1 MKYKRQS
8 LCPLHAFSLP
18 HPIAWSQEY
27 NEMQKFFCV
36 CLAFSGYLLSIW
48 CHKMAPWALHHNRIL
63 LCFSPY
69 PSSSTRCIFR
79 KKNQSKGFILTTFK
93 MDLWPRLPQT
103 ALVRVKKEAKHQQ
116 GPLLLCTFSFDALET
131 LGRGHLSR
139 SSSSGSLIGSRCR
152 RWANLGHSKSSN
164 PSISYL
170 CYAMARIPSRLRNKH
185 SLINSIMESGLVSK
199 VYIISGAREVEA
211 GRLQIQGQF
220 RY

>member
-27 NEMQKFFCV
+27 NEMQMFFCV

-48 CHKMAPWALHHNRIL
+48 CHKMAPCALHNNRLL
-63 LCFSPY
+63 LCSSPY

-79 KKNQSKGFILTTFK
+79 KINYTYNKGFILTTFK

-103 ALVRVKKEAKHQQ
+103 ALFWVKKEAKHQQ
-116 GPLLLCTFSFDALET
+116 GPLLLCRFSFDALET
-131 LGRGHLSR
+131 LGRGYLSR

-164 PSISYL
+164 PSLSYL
-170 CYAMARIPSRLRNKH
+170 CYAMVRIPSRPRNKH
-185 SLINSIMESGLVSK
+185 SLINSIVESGLVSK
-199 VYIISGAREVEA
+199 VCIISGTQEVEA
-211 GRLQIQGQF
+211 GRS
-220 RY
+220 